1 MQRLLQAQPSW
12 DESGSHELKWVW
24 QTLSLE
30 IFTFAF
36 KTHLKICHFENRARF
51 DWTVTFSE
59 FTCAKWCIVK
69 LYFCLSLWNPRERE
83 ESQRAADNAIATSV
97 SLCPGTLPDCAL
109 HPLIPI
115 PPSHRPLPKC
125 HITHCVHCQIF
136 ACVCAS
142 ARVKGVWVLIPPLW
156 VSPFAALFFLSLFL
170 SLVSVWPLFAELKWG
185 KVQLKGKPTLQ

>member
-36 KTHLKICHFENRARF
+36 KTRLKIRHFENL
-51 DWTVTFSE
+51 DLTVTCSQ

-97 SLCPGTLPDCAL
+97 SLCPGRLCQTARCTPVS
-109 HPLIPI
+109 
-115 PPSHRPLPKC
+115 PSHRPLPKC

-142 ARVKGVWVLIPPLW
+142 ARGKGVWVLIPPLW

-170 SLVSVWPLFAELKWG
+170 SLVSVWPLFAELKWA